1 MIKKINSVTKTSQV
15 AIILSIALIFMLS
28 TNMIPVQGCTN
39 YEDGYDR
46 GYVDGL
52 NNPYDTTIFDEK
64 NDRYLQGYTD
74 GFMEGCLD
82 VEGNTEKA
90 CENAKDG

>member
-1 MIKKINSVTKTSQV
+1 MTKASQV
-15 AIILSIALIFMLS
+15 AFILSMALIFMLS
-28 TNMIPVQGCTN
+28 TKMISVQGCTN
-39 YEDGYDR
+39 YEDGYNS

-52 NNPYDTTIFDEK
+52 NNPYNTTIFDEK
-64 NDRYLQGYTD
+64 NDRYLQGYAD